1 MNIYH
6 SSGSWEVHDQGT
18 SRPRSGE
25 IFLPILQMAIF
36 LYLHIAENREKKV
49 NNHVS
54 LKGH

>member
-6 SSGSWEVHDQGT
+6 SSGSWEVHEQGA
-18 SRPRSGE
+18 SRSRSGE
-25 IFLPILQMAIF
+25 IFLPSLKTAVF